1 MADITYITGRWRTH
15 HNVDILKYK
24 SSATSTRK
32 GYNYTVKSMDV
43 LVAEFVSWKIIM
55 NAKI

>member
-1 MADITYITGRWRTH
+1 MQT
-15 HNVDILKYK
+15 N
-24 SSATSTRK
+24 ATNTRK